1 MMSDKDQRY
10 LSYVLRLWAE
20 TYESRITW
28 RASLEDVQS
37 GERIG
42 FSGLSGLIQ
51 FLEAHGMVPASHKKD
66 LANHDQ
72 LNPSDP
78 DLSSGP

>member
-1 MMSDKDQRY
+1 MSDKDQRY

-20 TYESRITW
+20 THESRIIW
-28 RASLEDVQS
+28 RASLKDIQS

-42 FSGLSGLIQ
+42 FSELSGLYQ
-51 FLEAHGMVPASHKKD
+51 FLEAHGVMPVSHNKD
-66 LANHDQ
+66 LASHDQ